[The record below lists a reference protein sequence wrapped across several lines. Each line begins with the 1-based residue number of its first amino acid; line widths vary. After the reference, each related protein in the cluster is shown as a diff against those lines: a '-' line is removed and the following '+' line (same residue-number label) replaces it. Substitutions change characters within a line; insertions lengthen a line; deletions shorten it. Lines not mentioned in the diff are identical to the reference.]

1 MCLDGDLSP
10 VILGKLPFLSSVIY
24 ESLRLFPPISQL
36 VNRRVDRPV
45 NLGDTIYIPRDT
57 YVGYNS
63 YATNRDPAV
72 WGPTADEFVPER
84 WGTNNEDILKR
95 FRRAKA
101 RAEFISFHGGSRAC
115 LGERFALLEMR
126 ITLFVLV
133 KNCSWTLDSQWR
145 DRMTP
150 VSYSVAH
157 LLTRITELIRVI
169 GWSVISTWA
178 SIAL

>member
-1 MCLDGDLSP
+1 MCPDGDLSP
-10 VILGKLPFLSSVIY
+10 VVLGKLPFLSSVIY

-45 NLGDTIYIPRDT
+45 NLGDKIYIPRDT

-63 YATNRDPAV
+63 YATNRDPSV
-72 WGPTADEFVPER
+72 WGPTADEFMPER
-84 WGTNNEDILKR
+84 WGTNGEDILKR

-126 ITLFVLV
+126 ITLFILV
-133 KNCSWTLDSQWR
+133 KNCTWTLDPHWP

-150 VSYSVAH
+150 VSSSVAH
-157 LLTRITELIRVI
+157 LLTKISEL
-169 GWSVISTWA
+169 T
-178 SIAL
+178 